1 MIRVGGTPRQWAL
14 VALLLAL
21 VAGGLWVSLGAEL
34 PGQEGDVLRAGRRAP
49 AIALETLDGGMV
61 SLAERRG
68 QVVII
73 NLWAS
78 WCGPCRAEMPALQRL
93 YAAERA
99 RGLEILAVNSTVQD
113 SPDAA
118 RAFAEEHSLTFPIL
132 LDSDGAVSR
141 AYRLRSL
148 PSTFIVDR
156 RGVIR
161 QIFFGGPLSEETL
174 ATAVAPLLAEAP

>member
-1 MIRVGGTPRQWAL
+1 MIRLEGTPRQWAL

-21 VAGGLWVSLGAEL
+21 LAGGLWLERRGEL
-34 PGQEGDVLRAGRRAP
+34 PGQGGDVLREGRRAP
-49 AIALETLDGGMV
+49 AFKLATLDGGTL
-61 SLAERRG
+61 SLNERRG
-68 QVVII
+68 QVVIV

-99 RGLEILAVNSTVQD
+99 RGLEVLAINSTVQD
-113 SPDAA
+113 SPAAA
-118 RAFAEEHSLTFPIL
+118 RAFAEEHGLSFPVL

-148 PSTFIVDR
+148 PSTFVVDR

-174 ATAVAPLLAEAP
+174 AAAVAPLLAEAP

>member
-1 MIRVGGTPRQWAL
+1 MIRIGGTPRQWAL

-21 VAGGLWVSLGAEL
+21 LAGGLWLERRGEL
-34 PGQEGDVLRAGRRAP
+34 PGQGSDVLSEGRRAP
-49 AIALETLDGGMV
+49 AFELATLDGGLL

-68 QVVII
+68 QVVIV

-113 SPDAA
+113 SPVAA
-118 RAFAEEHSLTFPIL
+118 RAFVEEYGLTFPIL

-148 PSTFIVDR
+148 PSTFVVDR
-156 RGVIR
+156 RGVIQ
-161 QIFFGGPLSEETL
+161 QIFFGGPLSEESL
-174 ATAVAPLLAEAP
+174 AAAVAPLLAEAP

>member
-1 MIRVGGTPRQWAL
+1 MIQIGGTPRQWAL
-14 VALLLAL
+14 VAVLLAVL
-21 VAGGLWVSLGAEL
+21 AGGLWFTLGGEL
-34 PGQEGDVLRAGRRAP
+34 PGQGEDVLREGRRAP
-49 AIALETLDGGMV
+49 AIELATLEGGTL

-68 QVVII
+68 AVVIV

-78 WCGPCRAEMPALQRL
+78 WCGPCRAEMPALERL
-93 YAAERA
+93 YVAERA

-113 SPDAA
+113 SPADA
-118 RAFAEEHSLTFPIL
+118 RAFVEEHGLTFPIL
-132 LDSDGAVSR
+132 LDTNGAVSR

-148 PSTFIVDR
+148 PSTYIIDR

-174 ATAVAPLLAEAP
+174 ANAVAPLLAEAP

>member
-1 MIRVGGTPRQWAL
+1 MIQIGGTPRQWGM
-14 VALLLAL
+14 VALLLAVL
-21 VAGGLWVSLGAEL
+21 AGGLWFSLNGEL
-34 PGQEGDVLRAGRRAP
+34 PGRSDDVLRAGRRAP
-49 AIALETLDGGMV
+49 AIELATLDGGTL
-61 SLAERRG
+61 SLAERSG
-68 QVVII
+68 EVVII

-93 YAAERA
+93 YSAERA

-113 SPDAA
+113 SPAAA
-118 RAFAEEHSLTFPIL
+118 RAFVAEHGLTFPIL
-132 LDSDGAVSR
+132 LDTDGAVSR

-174 ATAVAPLLAEAP
+174 ANAVAPLLAETP

>member
-1 MIRVGGTPRQWAL
+1 MIRLEGTPRQWGL
-14 VALLLAL
+14 VALLLVL
-21 VAGGLWVSLGAEL
+21 LSGVLWLGLGGEL
-34 PGQEGDVLRAGRRAP
+34 PGQGGDVLREGRRAP
-49 AIALETLDGGMV
+49 AIELATLEGGTL

-68 QVVII
+68 QVVIV

-99 RGLEILAVNSTVQD
+99 SWLEVLAVNSTVQD
-113 SPDAA
+113 SPAAA
-118 RAFAEEHSLTFPIL
+118 RAFAEEHGLSFPIL

-148 PSTFIVDR
+148 PSTFVVDR

-174 ATAVAPLLAEAP
+174 AAAVAPLLAEAP